1 MAVSVPRDPGI
12 ARCAVELR
20 ELWALREPPR
30 ERMLA
35 PAGPDEEHF
44 HPASLTR
51 RRNAQDGVMQ
61 EPGLDFHIWAARWE
75 QLLDAVEESPADAVS
90 EMGRLLEEML
100 GTRDPAEAENEPRKQ
115 FDAARELEEQYGRD
129 GDPGDLAEAI
139 NGYIALYELLMPDEL
154 EADEPA
160 PGRGRR
166 A

>member
-1 MAVSVPRDPGI
+1 
-12 ARCAVELR
+12 
-20 ELWALREPPR
+20 
-30 ERMLA
+30 
-35 PAGPDEEHF
+35 
-44 HPASLTR
+44 
-51 RRNAQDGVMQ
+51 MQ
-61 EPGLDFHIWAARWE
+61 EPGLDFHIWTARWE

-100 GTRDPAEAENEPRKQ
+100 GARDPAEDDSEPRKQ
-115 FDAARELEEQYGRD
+115 FDAARELEEQYDRD

-139 NGYIALYELLMPDEL
+139 NGYIAVYEMLMPDEL